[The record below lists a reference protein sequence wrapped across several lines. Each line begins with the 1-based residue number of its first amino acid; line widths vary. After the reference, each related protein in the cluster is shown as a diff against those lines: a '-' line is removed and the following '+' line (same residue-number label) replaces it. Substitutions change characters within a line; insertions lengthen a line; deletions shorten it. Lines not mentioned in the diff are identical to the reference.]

1 MILRDP
7 PPPGP
12 RCRQPPV
19 QAPCPGSLLV
29 GPQALAAQLT
39 LGGWPLLA
47 SAGLIAANAGLINHA
62 LANGLL
68 NGVLCAEFY
77 WTVSLMFAVSNSVLP
92 VGIYHHLMYSM
103 PLFVKR
109 YDEAVQGA
117 PSPAAHA
124 TLLHGTLAIWHA
136 SPVAQDRE

>member
-1 MILRDP
+1 M
-7 PPPGP
+7 
-12 RCRQPPV
+12 
-19 QAPCPGSLLV
+19 LV

-77 WTVSLMFAVSNSVLP
+77 WTVSVRNTRR
-92 VGIYHHLMYSM
+92 H
-103 PLFVKR
+103 R
-109 YDEAVQGA
+109 
-117 PSPAAHA
+117 PSPLPRAA
-124 TLLHGTLAIWHA
+124 TQLA
-136 SPVAQDRE
+136 PTPRP

>member
-1 MILRDP
+1 M
-7 PPPGP
+7 
-12 RCRQPPV
+12 
-19 QAPCPGSLLV
+19 

-77 WTVSLMFAVSNSVLP
+77 WTVSVRSTP
-92 VGIYHHLMYSM
+92 PP
-103 PLFVKR
+103 PL
-109 YDEAVQGA
+109 A
-117 PSPAAHA
+117 PAAA
-124 TLLHGTLAIWHA
+124 AIQLA
-136 SPVAQDRE
+136 PTPRP